1 MDLGLKG
8 RKALITGATKGI
20 GRAIAER
27 LIAEGCDV
35 AICARTAADVDGA
48 VADLSKRGAK
58 AVGRALDVA
67 DGAALARWI
76 ADAAEMLGG
85 LDIFVANASG
95 LVSGFAPSAFRQAFD
110 TDLMHTVNGVT
121 AALPLLEKSKA
132 GAIVAIASI
141 SGVEDCGYN
150 EAAYGTMKA
159 ALLYY
164 MKTLANHLAPKGIRA
179 NVVSPGTTY
188 FKDGFWH
195 KVEVDEPEVFAETMK
210 SNPMGRMAT
219 PEDIA
224 NAVAF
229 VASPAAGFV
238 AGANIVVD
246 GGFTRRI
253 QN

>member
-1 MDLGLKG
+1 MNLGLKG
-8 RKALITGATKGI
+8 KKALVTGSTKGI

-35 AICARTAADVDGA
+35 AICARTGPDVDRA
-48 VADLSKRGAK
+48 VAELGKQGAK
-58 AVGRALDVA
+58 VVGRALDVA
-67 DGAALARWI
+67 DGAALAQWI
-76 ADAAEMLGG
+76 GDAGRMLGG
-85 LDIFVANASG
+85 LDIFVANASA
-95 LVSGFAPSAFRQAFD
+95 LASGFAPKDFRQAFD

-121 AALPLLEKSKA
+121 AALPLLEKSDA

-141 SGVEDCGYN
+141 SGVEDYGYDS
-150 EAAYGTMKA
+150 AAYGTMKA

-188 FKDGFWH
+188 FKGGHWH
-195 KVEVDEPEVFAETMK
+195 KVELDEPEVFADAMK
-210 SNPMGRMAT
+210 RNPTGRMAT
-219 PEDIA
+219 AEDIA

-229 VASPAAGFV
+229 VASPAAGFIL
-238 AGANIVVD
+238 GANIVVD
-246 GGFTRRI
+246 GGFTHRI